1 MLTRTVLK
9 TIKNKDMSRSYNLKK
24 SPINKGTA
32 AKPSP
37 MKEPI
42 ITAALIGLGA
52 TALGAGA
59 SAVQGSK
66 NRRFQEQLQ
75 KEQQADD
82 ATQVA
87 IGGLNKDVSK
97 GKTRIA

>member
-1 MLTRTVLK
+1 MLVRMVLK
-9 TIKNKDMSRSYNLKK
+9 TIKNKDMGRSYNLKK

-59 SAVQGSK
+59 GAIQGSK
-66 NRRFQEQLQ
+66 NRKKQEKLRW
-75 KEQQADD
+75 KFTYE
-82 ATQVA
+82 
-87 IGGLNKDVSK
+87 
-97 GKTRIA
+97 R

>member
-1 MLTRTVLK
+1 MAYR
-9 TIKNKDMSRSYNLKK
+9 MKK

-59 SAVQGSK
+59 GAIQGSK
-66 NRRFQEQLQ
+66 NRKKQDEIQKAQE
-75 KEQQADD
+75 EDNIIANMQQ
-82 ATQVA
+82 
-87 IGGLNKDVSK
+87 GLTKDVSMK
-97 GKTRIA
+97 KTNLLGD

>member
-1 MLTRTVLK
+1 MG
-9 TIKNKDMSRSYNLKK
+9 RSYNLKK

-42 ITAALIGLGA
+42 TAALVGA
-52 TALGAGA
+52 AA
-59 SAVQGSK
+59 SALIGGGISAIQGSK
-66 NRRFQEQLQ
+66 NRKKQEELQ
-75 KEQQADD
+75 KEQEAAAAAQGAQAG
-82 ATQVA
+82 
-87 IGGLNKDVSK
+87 IGKKLGG